1 MQNGPQERILWLLY
15 WLQEETDESTP
26 LDSREILSRWDS
38 LGLKTDRRSVYK
50 DVEILRK
57 VGYDIFQSR
66 GESNSYWMTTSGIR
80 KRSDRN
86 PSSAETFSPDD
97 LGHLLDA
104 IQVCRGLS
112 DRTKD
117 SLEQKL
123 HALYSHHRNSK
134 LQRPLVTDLA
144 YRSASNRL
152 EQNLEKIYTAIEKKK
167 KLVYRE
173 NIILTKKGFMRQI
186 RREHIVI
193 SPYYVRWN
201 RQHYLLVGWS
211 DKESRI
217 ATIRVDDMY
226 RVGITENRR
235 RPFPKNAPQDIHDNC
250 FIGDSMPIIQITLLC
265 TKEWLPEILDL
276 FGSKTYITYAGN
288 LKFTAKVHATL
299 CQNFSRWL
307 ASTCGDVSI
316 IDMSPVS
323 PA

>member
-1 MQNGPQERILWLLY
+1 MQNGPQERILWLLH

-26 LDSREILSRWDS
+26 LDSREILSRWET

-57 VGYDIFQSR
+57 LGYDVFQSH

-112 DRTKD
+112 DKTKD

-134 LQRPLVTDLA
+134 LKRPLVTDLA

-152 EQNLEKIYTAIEKKK
+152 EQNLDKIYTAIEKKK
-167 KLVYRE
+167 KLTYRE
-173 NIILTKKGFMRQI
+173 NVILTKKGFMRQT
-186 RREHIVI
+186 RREGILI
-193 SPYYVRWN
+193 SPYYVHWN
-201 RQHYLLVGWS
+201 RLHYLLVGWS

-217 ATIRVDDMY
+217 ISIRVDEMY
-226 RVGITENRR
+226 KLSITEKRR
-235 RPFPKNAPQDIHDNC
+235 RPFPKDLPLNNYDH
-250 FIGDSMPIIQITLLC
+250 FFGDGYMPTVCVKLLC
-265 TKEWLPEILDL
+265 TKDWIPEILDL
-276 FGSKTYITYAGN
+276 FGAKTYIAYAGN
-288 LKFTAKVHATL
+288 LMFTAKVYTPL
-299 CQNFSRWL
+299 CQDFSRWL
-307 ASTCGDVSI
+307 ASTSGNVSI
-316 IDMSPVS
+316 LNMESF
-323 PA
+323 